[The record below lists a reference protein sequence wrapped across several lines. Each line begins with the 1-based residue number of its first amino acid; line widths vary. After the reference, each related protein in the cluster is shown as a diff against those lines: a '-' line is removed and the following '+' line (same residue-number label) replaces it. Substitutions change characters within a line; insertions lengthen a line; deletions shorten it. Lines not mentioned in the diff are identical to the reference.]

1 MAISGL
7 MKQFF
12 EIKEQYNDHIL
23 FFRVGDFYEMFY
35 DDAYTASKELDL
47 TLTGKQCGDEK
58 KAPMCGVPF
67 HSADTYVARL
77 IQKGFKVAICEQTSD
92 PATTKG
98 IVKREVV
105 RVITP
110 GTVADGAMLSEDKNN
125 FLCSI
130 VEKDG
135 FGSVCFADI
144 STGEIH
150 LTSFESDFENLT
162 CNELCK
168 FMPSEILISNELLL
182 RFPKLKEYIKSK
194 ISPLVTLMDPLE
206 PKEMTESIC
215 KHFSIQNIEQIGLSD
230 RFDAQYCL
238 FYLLFYVQTTQKC
251 EIDHLNQIEV
261 YSNTQYMQLDIAAR
275 RNLELVEGMRSG
287 DSKGSLFHVLNKT
300 KSSHGKR
307 MLIGFIERPLLSIVD
322 INRRLD
328 AIEDLNASPIS
339 RERIQKLMYEIYDLE
354 RLITRVMYRKATP
367 KDFIS
372 LRQTFAL
379 LPEIKSL
386 AAEFPS
392 QRLRHIHQN
401 IDELQDLR
409 DLFDRAIE
417 DNASTVMRDGGYIR
431 KGFNATLDEYKRLR
445 DDSTA
450 VVQQMQ
456 ETERERTGIK
466 NLKISYN
473 RVFGY
478 YIEVTRAY
486 FDKIPDNY
494 IRKQTL
500 TDKERMI
507 TPELKDLEYKI
518 ITAKDKMVAL
528 EQQLF
533 EELVR
538 VASENYYRIRT
549 TAAALAELD
558 VFCSL
563 SQVSMEQNYVR
574 PQLSE
579 GTELDISEGRHPVV
593 ETNLKNS
600 LFVPNDI
607 HLNSTNSR
615 IMIITGPNMGG
626 KSTYMRQIAVITIM
640 AQIGCFVPA
649 KSAKVG
655 VVDKIF
661 TRVGASDDLS
671 AGDSTFMVEMK
682 EVAYILQNATPKS
695 LLILDEIGRGTST
708 LDGMSIAQA
717 VLEHLVQKKSLR
729 AKTLFATHYHELC
742 ELQDTFDGIVNFN
755 VSVKK
760 RGDEVI
766 FLRKVI
772 PGGADNSYGLDVAA
786 LAGIPKPVVSRAREI
801 LEKLSLEQEK
811 PLVKTKV
818 QTEQPQIS
826 FGDFAANEICD
837 ELKKLDVSTLT
848 PIEAISKLF
857 DLSNK
862 AKNS

>member
-1 MAISGL
+1 MAGKSL
-7 MKQFF
+7 MDQFF

-47 TLTGKQCGDEK
+47 TLTGKKCGENK
-58 KAPMCGVPF
+58 RAPMCGVPF

-77 IQKGFKVAICEQTSD
+77 VQRGYKVAICEQTSD

-98 IVKREVV
+98 VVDREVV

-110 GTVADGAMLSEDKNN
+110 GTVADGSMLSEDKNN

-135 FGSVCFADI
+135 FGSICFADI

-150 LTSFESDFENLT
+150 LTSFENDFENLS

-168 FMPSEILISNELLL
+168 FMPSEILVSNDLLL

-194 ISPLVTLMDPLE
+194 IAPLVTLMDPLDA
-206 PKEMTESIC
+206 KEMTESIC

-251 EIDHLNQIEV
+251 EINHLNQIEV
-261 YSNTQYMQLDIAAR
+261 YSNAQYMQLDIAAR
-275 RNLELVEGMRSG
+275 RNLELVQGMRSG
-287 DSKGSLFHVLNKT
+287 DTKGSLFHVLNKT
-300 KSSHGKR
+300 KSAHGKR

-328 AIEDLNASPIS
+328 AVENLNASPIT
-339 RERIQKLMYEIYDLE
+339 REHIQKLMYEIYDLE
-354 RLITRVMYRKATP
+354 RLITRIMYRRATP

-372 LRQTFAL
+372 LRQTFAV

-386 AAEFPS
+386 VSEFSS
-392 QRLRHIHQN
+392 QRLRYIHQN

-409 DLFDRAIE
+409 ELFDRAIE
-417 DNASTVMRDGGYIR
+417 ENASTVMRDGGYIR
-431 KGFNATLDEYKRLR
+431 EGYNATLDEYKRLKE
-445 DDSTA
+445 DSTA
-450 VVQQMQ
+450 VVRQMQ
-456 ETERERTGIK
+456 ESERERTGIK

-478 YIEVTRAY
+478 YIEVTKAY

-500 TDKERMI
+500 LDKERMI

-533 EELVR
+533 DELVK

-574 PQLSE
+574 PELSE
-579 GTELDISEGRHPVV
+579 GTELDFSEGRHPVV
-593 ETNLKNS
+593 EKNLKDS

-607 HLNSTNSR
+607 HLNSSDAR

-626 KSTYMRQIAVITIM
+626 KSTYMRQIAVISIM

-649 KSAKVG
+649 KSAKIG
-655 VVDKIF
+655 VIDKIF

-682 EVAYILQNATPKS
+682 EVAYILQNATPRS

-717 VLEHLVQKKSLR
+717 VLEHLAQKKSLQ

-742 ELQDTFDGIVNFN
+742 ELEDAFSGIVNFN

-760 RGDEVI
+760 RGDQVI
-766 FLRKVI
+766 FLRKVVQ
-772 PGGADNSYGLDVAA
+772 GGADNSYGIDVAA
-786 LAGIPKPVVSRAREI
+786 LAGIPKPVVNRAREI
-801 LEKLSLEQEK
+801 LDKLSLEQGNPIPK
-811 PLVKTKV
+811 VKS
-818 QTEQPQIS
+818 QQEQPQMS
-826 FGDFAANEICD
+826 FGDFTAQEICD

-862 AKNS
+862 AKNG

>member
-47 TLTGKQCGDEK
+47 TLTGKQCGEEK

-135 FGSVCFADI
+135 LGSVCFADI

-150 LTSFESDFENLT
+150 LTSFDNDFENLT

-182 RFPKLKEYIKSK
+182 RFPKLREYIKSK

-206 PKEMTESIC
+206 PKEMAESIC
-215 KHFSIQNIEQIGLSD
+215 EHFSIQSIEQIGLSD

-251 EIDHLNQIEV
+251 EINHLNQIEV
-261 YSNTQYMQLDIAAR
+261 YSNAQYMQLDIAAR

-287 DSKGSLFHVLNKT
+287 DAKGSLFYVLNKT

-307 MLIGFIERPLLSIVD
+307 MLISYIERPLLSIVD

-328 AIEDLNASPIS
+328 AVENLNASPIS

-354 RLITRVMYRKATP
+354 RLITRIMYRKATP

-386 AAEFPS
+386 TAEFS
-392 QRLRHIHQN
+392 AQRMRYIHQN

-409 DLFDRAIE
+409 ELFDRAI
-417 DNASTVMRDGGYIR
+417 DDDASTVMRDGGYIR
-431 KGFNATLDEYKRLR
+431 KGFDATLDEYRRLR
-445 DDSTA
+445 DDSAA

-486 FDKIPDNY
+486 FDKIPENY
-494 IRKQTL
+494 IRKHTL

-507 TPELKDLEYKI
+507 TPELKELEYKI

-533 EELVR
+533 DELVR
-538 VASENYYRIRT
+538 VASENYYRIRA

-607 HLNSTNSR
+607 HLNSSDSR

-649 KSAKVG
+649 KNAKIG

-671 AGDSTFMVEMK
+671 AGDSTFMVQMK
-682 EVAYILQNATPKS
+682 EVAYILQNATTRS

-717 VLEHLVQKKSLR
+717 VLEYLVEKKSLR

-742 ELQDTFDGIVNFN
+742 VLQDTFEGIVNFN

-772 PGGADNSYGLDVAA
+772 PGGADNSYGIDVAA
-786 LAGIPKPVVSRAREI
+786 LAGIPKPVVNRAREI
-801 LEKLSLEQEK
+801 LEKLSVEQEMPIIK
-811 PLVKTKV
+811 PKV
-818 QTEQPQIS
+818 LTEQPQIS

-837 ELKKLDVSTLT
+837 ELRKLDVSTLT